1 VIPTSIEIENINADL
16 LSGDKELIVSA
27 LDRLDNHLRKEG
39 GDPTV
44 IDALNGLLESDLD
57 IRRKASWALGKTAQ
71 VKVGSESSIEPLT
84 ALLDD
89 EDEEVRENAAWALG
103 ELAGMGKGSASSV
116 PPLVSLL
123 SDEGPQVR
131 SMSAWTL
138 GRLAGRAGICPP
150 GTKEA
155 VTALLEDS
163 SQLVRKSA
171 AWSLEKM

>member
-1 VIPTSIEIENINADL
+1 VILTNIEIENINADL
-16 LSGDKELIVSA
+16 LSGDKGRIASA
-27 LDRLDNHLRKEG
+27 LDRLEDHLRKEG

-44 IDALNGLLESDLD
+44 IEALNGLLESDLD

-71 VKVGSESSIEPLT
+71 IKVGSESSIEPLS

-89 EDEEVRENAAWALG
+89 EDEEIRENAAWALG
-103 ELAGMGKGSASSV
+103 ELAGMGKGSSDSI
-116 PPLVSLL
+116 PLLIALL
-123 SDEGPQVR
+123 GDENIQVR

-138 GRLAGRAGICPP
+138 GRLAGRAGINPP

-155 VTALLEDS
+155 VTVLLDDS

-171 AWSLEKM
+171 SWALERM